1 MVYRYGIPGDPV
13 VIIPDKP
20 KIVSSVPISDIARL
34 RGSTTYSFAR
44 ACRSSVV
51 PIMPYPVEVEW

>member
-1 MVYRYGIPGDPV
+1 MAYPVTRHPV

-20 KIVSSVPISDIARL
+20 KIVSSIPISDIARL

-44 ACRSSVV
+44 IWRSSVV
-51 PIMPYPVEVEW
+51 PIMPYPVGVEW